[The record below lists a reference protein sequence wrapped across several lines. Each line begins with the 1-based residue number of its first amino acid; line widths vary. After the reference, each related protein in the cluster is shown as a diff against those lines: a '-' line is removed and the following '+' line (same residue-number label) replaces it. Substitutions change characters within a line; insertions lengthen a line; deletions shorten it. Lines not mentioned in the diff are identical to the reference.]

1 MPSSPSASPTSN
13 DSSATREPRVASRGM
28 RLLLRRFS
36 GSCGAQSAS
45 GAWPMR
51 TGLLVELRLGSLRGL
66 GEASP
71 LPGYSP
77 DSIEES
83 AQALGALN
91 IAALEAAMHIEP
103 TRAALRAVAQLLPR
117 SLPAARMAM
126 ETAALD
132 LLARQRDLPA
142 AALLGA
148 EPGARRPLAYL
159 LGTPGPYGLEVTSQ
173 AKLAGYQH
181 FKIKLGRAGHFDT
194 ELAAV
199 RELRRTLGALPRL
212 RLDANQAWSQAEAQ
226 AACTLLEPLDIE
238 FIEEPCKPLTGAFR
252 SPVPLALDESRQ
264 GLQAE
269 ELETLAR
276 CTGAS
281 VVVLKPMVLGGL
293 SDCLDLAGRA
303 RSLGLAVI
311 ISHSFDGPV
320 ALLSA
325 AALARALP
333 SRAAQGLAPHPG
345 LRAWPEVPLPIVD
358 GALQGWSS
366 PGLGLAPEQFL

>member
-1 MPSSPSASPTSN
+1 
-13 DSSATREPRVASRGM
+13 M
-28 RLLLRRFS
+28 RLLLKRFS
-36 GSCGAQSAS
+36 GTCGAQSAA
-45 GAWPMR
+45 GAWPVR
-51 TGLLVELRLGSLRGL
+51 SGLLVELSQGPFRGL

-83 AQALGALN
+83 EQALGALN
-91 IAALEAAMHIEP
+91 IAALEEAMHMEQ
-103 TRAALRAVAQLLPR
+103 TRTALRAVAQLLPT
-117 SLPAARMAM
+117 SLPAARTAL

-159 LGTPGPYGLEVTSQ
+159 LGTPGPDGLAVMNQ
-173 AKLAGYQH
+173 AKMAGYQH
-181 FKIKLGRAGHFDT
+181 FKLKLGRPGHLDT

-199 RELRRTLGALPRL
+199 RELRRTLGAVPRL
-212 RLDANQAWSQAEAQ
+212 RLDANRAWSPAEAQ
-226 AACTLLEPLDIE
+226 AACTLLAPLDIE
-238 FIEEPCKPLTGAFR
+238 FIEEPCKPLTGALG
-252 SPVPLALDESRQ
+252 SPVPLALDESLQ
-264 GLQAE
+264 GLQAAD
-269 ELETLAR
+269 LETLAR

-281 VVVLKPMVLGGL
+281 VVILKPMVLGGL
-293 SDCLDLAGRA
+293 SHCLDLAGCA

-325 AALARALP
+325 AALALALP

-345 LRAWPEVPLPIVD
+345 LRAWPEVALPIVD
-358 GALQGWSS
+358 GELQAWSN